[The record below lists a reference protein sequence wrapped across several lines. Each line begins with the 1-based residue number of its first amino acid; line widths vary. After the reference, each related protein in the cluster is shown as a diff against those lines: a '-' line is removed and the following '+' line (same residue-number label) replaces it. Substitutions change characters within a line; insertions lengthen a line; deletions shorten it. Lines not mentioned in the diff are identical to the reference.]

1 MKTTPSIVSYQ
12 RWLIVIVLS
21 LLNILIGTI
30 VSALKIPLFLDS
42 IGTVMAAVL
51 LGLKEAIAVG
61 LLAIVILAFTAHA
74 TYLAYAGTAIAIATT
89 AYYLQRF
96 GYLKNLPAT
105 ILGGLLI
112 GVIAALVSAP
122 VTAYLFGGVTL
133 SGLDSLIVFFK
144 QVGNNILKSTILAGI
159 STDPIDKMITSII
172 AYYLLKTIPENI
184 KQQLK
189 KDE

>member
-1 MKTTPSIVSYQ
+1 MKKTLSIVSYQ
-12 RWLIVIVLS
+12 RWLVVIVLS